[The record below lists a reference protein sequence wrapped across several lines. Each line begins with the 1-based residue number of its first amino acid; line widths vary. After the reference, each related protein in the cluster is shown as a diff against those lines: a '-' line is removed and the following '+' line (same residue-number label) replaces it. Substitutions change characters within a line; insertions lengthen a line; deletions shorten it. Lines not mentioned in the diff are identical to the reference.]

1 MHKPHLIMVKC
12 FMSRMVG
19 FTKFIPYLTGP
30 GLSRKTEIKFFSAM
44 SPTNGKK
51 SMINDLTFELKTYC
65 NGAYVHAPRQTNIPY
80 IQTIRRSI

>member
-30 GLSRKTEIKFFSAM
+30 GLSRKTEIKSFSAM
-44 SPTNGKK
+44 SPKMEK
-51 SMINDLTFELKTYC
+51 SMINDFGFELKLYC